1 MNDQLMHNETLAM
14 ARLLIARLERLSV
27 DSYWAHQ
34 ASGLRRSLMR
44 CVDELEKMPPQAEES
59 HRRLERLMRRGFD
72 ILERAARELGDP
84 GR

>member
-1 MNDQLMHNETLAM
+1 MHNDETLAL

-44 CVDELEKMPPQAEES
+44 CVDELELEARQAEQN
-59 HRRLERLMRRGFD
+59 HRRLERLIQRGFD

-84 GR
+84 GV